1 MSTVSVINVRYI
13 SSQTQM
19 IKKVIC
25 IVILDN
31 SYVFFVL
38 IFKSVFF
45 VSYVIHSRNYM
56 ARASSYSKSRVG
68 KILRSEDNVA

>member
-25 IVILDN
+25 NVILDN

-45 VSYVIHSRNYM
+45 VSYVIHFSIYM
-56 ARASSYSKSRVG
+56 ARAPSYSKSRE
-68 KILRSEDNVA
+68 RSKDNVA